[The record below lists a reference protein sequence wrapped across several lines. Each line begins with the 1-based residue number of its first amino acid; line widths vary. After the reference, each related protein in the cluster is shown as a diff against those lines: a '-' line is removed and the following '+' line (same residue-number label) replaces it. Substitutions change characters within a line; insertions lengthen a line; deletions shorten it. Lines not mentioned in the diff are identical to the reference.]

1 MFCQALISVTT
12 SKRHEL
18 VVYNRNYRGLRDAG
32 LRHERKALRGR
43 RVSTGVAKARAIRGG
58 RGTRARKEALE
69 KAEARSW
76 AERQIVAGPHSVAR
90 RRLLQGCACFP
101 RRSSSRSGSVPRR
114 ANVNGGQYVVAR
126 RHATLV
132 QTTLTT
138 AAARKMRSH
147 TSQKV
152 GVTPVHTPSA
162 RPPTA
167 GKGSDSG
174 WDPTHQR
181 TGPEFECQ
189 AIRGHKRQ
197 TRQRNGAQP
206 MPIGRKCQ
214 GVPSWPENS

>member
-43 RVSTGVAKARAIRGG
+43 RVSTGVEKARAIRGG

-114 ANVNGGQYVVAR
+114 ANVNGG
-126 RHATLV
+126 
-132 QTTLTT
+132 
-138 AAARKMRSH
+138 
-147 TSQKV
+147 
-152 GVTPVHTPSA
+152 
-162 RPPTA
+162 
-167 GKGSDSG
+167 
-174 WDPTHQR
+174 
-181 TGPEFECQ
+181 
-189 AIRGHKRQ
+189 AIRGCAQTCHACTDNADDGGSPQDAITHKSKSGSDARSHAL
-197 TRQRNGAQP
+197 G
-206 MPIGRKCQ
+206 
-214 GVPSWPENS
+214 